1 MLTSGAR
8 ETLRDVRWVIV
19 DEIHAIAGTKRGA
32 HLALSLERLDA
43 ISKQPPQ
50 RIGLSATQRPLDE
63 IARFLGGRTAD
74 GPRPVTVVDAGV
86 RKELDLEVIVPI
98 EDMGALGARIEETPG
113 TPLDG
118 EARSSIW
125 PHVHPRILEQIRDHR
140 TTLIFCNNR
149 RLAERLAA
157 RLNELAGEE
166 LVKAHHGS
174 LAREQRLLVED
185 ELKTGRLRALVAT
198 SSLELGIDMGT
209 VDLVIQVESPGAV
222 SRGLQRIG
230 RAGHQVGEPSTG
242 KIFPKY
248 RGDLL
253 EVAVVVERMR
263 SGAIE
268 STRIVRNPLDVL
280 AQQIVAM
287 CAVDEWNVD
296 DLAAAVRGAAN
307 FAELGD
313 DSFTA
318 VLDLLAGRYP
328 SDEFAG
334 LRPRIVWDRL
344 RGTVRARDGAGR
356 IAITNGG
363 TIPDRGL
370 FGVFLPEGTRVGE
383 LDEEMVYESRPGETF
398 VLGASTW
405 RIDQITHDRVIVLPA
420 PGEQGKMP
428 FWHGDQPGPARSS
441 SAGPSARS
449 PATCAPGPPTTPSR
463 TCSAE
468 TALDELAAAQPRRL
482 PRRAGRGHR
491 RDPRRPHHRHRALPR
506 RARRLAHLRAHAVRR
521 AGARAVGH
529 GAAQRARR
537 AARRRRAGAV
547 ERRRHRAAPARRGRA
562 LPRRGPRAR
571 PRAGGGPRRRRA
583 AGLVAVR
590 RPVPRGRGPGAAA
603 AQAPAGR
610 AHPAVAAAP
619 EGGRPARGRGRPPEL
634 PDHPRDHPRVPPGR
648 VRPPVAR
655 RVLRDLRSRKIRM
668 VTVDTPKA
676 SPFAQSLLYSWIA
689 TFMYEGDAPLAER
702 RAAALALDRDLLRE
716 LLGTE
721 ELRELLDAD
730 ALAELELELQRL
742 TPAMQE
748 RIRGAD
754 DVVDLLRDLG
764 DLSEAELAARVP
776 APVLAGRSPSCAA
789 TRRVIDIAVAGEP
802 RVDRGRGRVGLP
814 RRARCRAATRAA
826 RRVHRVARHAAG
838 GPRRP
843 LRPDPRPVHHRD
855 VAVRFGL
862 GAERLGDAL
871 AGARRHRPRHAGRVP
886 ARRHRARVVR
896 RRRAAP
902 DPAPQPRPPPPR
914 GRAGRSRGPGPV
926 PARAGTAWTHP
937 ATAPTRCSTR
947 SRSSRARRCR
957 RRRSRSTCSRRAS
970 AATGPTCSTS

>member
-1 MLTSGAR
+1 MRTVTERVCPGRRRRNPWRGGHSAGVPCGRGGDARSLLARGAGVVRHHVRRAHRRPGQGLARDRGRRPHPDPRPHRVGQDPRRVPVGDRPPRVRSRSPRRPSGRGSSTSRRSRPSRSTWRRTSGRRSRASGPRPSGGARPCTPPPSASAPATPRPRSARALRRHPPDILITTPESLYLMLTSGAR

-263 SGAIE
+263 AGAIE

-287 CAVDEWNVD
+287 CAVDEWDVD
-296 DLAAAVRGAAN
+296 DLAARRARRRQLRRARRRHVHRRPRPPRGPVPVRRVRGAAT
-307 FAELGD
+307 AHRVGPAPRHRAGPRRRRPHRDHQRRHHPRPRAVRRVPPRGHARRRARRGD
-313 DSFTA
+313 GLREPAGRDVRPRREHVADRPDHPRPRDRAPGARRAGEDA
-318 VLDLLAGRYP
+318 VLARRPAGP
-328 SDEFAG
+328 AH
-334 LRPRIVWDRL
+334 
-344 RGTVRARDGAGR
+344 RARPGHR
-356 IAITNGG
+356 
-363 TIPDRGL
+363 
-370 FGVFLPEGTRVGE
+370 RVHA
-383 LDEEMVYESRPGETF
+383 R
-398 VLGASTW
+398 
-405 RIDQITHDRVIVLPA
+405 
-420 PGEQGKMP
+420 
-428 FWHGDQPGPARSS
+428 PAR
-441 SAGPSARS
+441 PHHRRRRRVPARRDR
-449 PATCAPGPPTTPSR
+449 ARRARG
-463 TCSAE
+463 
-468 TALDELAAAQPRRL
+468 AQPRRL
-482 PRRAGRGHR
+482 PRRAGGGHR
-491 RDPRRPHHRHRALPR
+491 RAPRRPHHRRRALPR

-521 AGARAVGH
+521 PRARAVGH

-537 AARRRRAGAV
+537 AARRRRPGAV
-547 ERRRHRAAPARRGRA
+547 ERRRHRAAPPRRGGA

-571 PRAGGGPRRRRA
+571 SGAGGGPRRRRA

-590 RPVPRGRGPGAAA
+590 RPVPRGRGPGAAPP
-603 AQAPAGR
+603 QAPAG
-610 AHPAVAAAP
+610 
-619 EGGRPARGRGRPPEL
+619 
-634 PDHPRDHPRVPPGR
+634 
-648 VRPPVAR
+648 
-655 RVLRDLRSRKIRM
+655 
-668 VTVDTPKA
+668 
-676 SPFAQSLLYSWIA
+676 
-689 TFMYEGDAPLAER
+689 
-702 RAAALALDRDLLRE
+702 
-716 LLGTE
+716 
-721 ELRELLDAD
+721 
-730 ALAELELELQRL
+730 
-742 TPAMQE
+742 
-748 RIRGAD
+748 
-754 DVVDLLRDLG
+754 
-764 DLSEAELAARVP
+764 
-776 APVLAGRSPSCAA
+776 
-789 TRRVIDIAVAGEP
+789 
-802 RVDRGRGRVGLP
+802 
-814 RRARCRAATRAA
+814 
-826 RRVHRVARHAAG
+826 
-838 GPRRP
+838 
-843 LRPDPRPVHHRD
+843 
-855 VAVRFGL
+855 
-862 GAERLGDAL
+862 
-871 AGARRHRPRHAGRVP
+871 
-886 ARRHRARVVR
+886 
-896 RRRAAP
+896 
-902 DPAPQPRPPPPR
+902 
-914 GRAGRSRGPGPV
+914 
-926 PARAGTAWTHP
+926 
-937 ATAPTRCSTR
+937 
-947 SRSSRARRCR
+947 
-957 RRRSRSTCSRRAS
+957 
-970 AATGPTCSTS
+970 